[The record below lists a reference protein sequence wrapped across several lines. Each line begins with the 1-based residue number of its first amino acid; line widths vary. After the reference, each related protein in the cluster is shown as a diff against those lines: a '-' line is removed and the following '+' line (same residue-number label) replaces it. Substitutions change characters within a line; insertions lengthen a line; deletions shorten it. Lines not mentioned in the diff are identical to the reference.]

1 MYSIVILACLAT
13 IAPRDCTE
21 QTARVVMR
29 GPDAPNSIACGF
41 LGQAFFA
48 DSALGK
54 ELHADEYIKV
64 VCRNTVTAPALATT
78 GE

>member
-1 MYSIVILACLAT
+1 MYSIVILACLST

-21 QTARVVMR
+21 QTARVVMQ

-48 DSALGK
+48 DSAL
-54 ELHADEYIKV
+54 ELHADEYIKTI
-64 VCRNTVTAPALATT
+64 CRRTVTAPALANT
-78 GE
+78 GD